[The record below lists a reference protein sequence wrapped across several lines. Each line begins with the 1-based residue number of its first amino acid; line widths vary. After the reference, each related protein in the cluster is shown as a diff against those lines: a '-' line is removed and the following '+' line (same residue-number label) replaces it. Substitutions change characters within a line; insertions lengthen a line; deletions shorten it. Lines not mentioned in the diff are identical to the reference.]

1 VQTQL
6 TSFSIVKITITKI
19 HMRRNLLIV
28 ALGITFLIAMT
39 VIGTLLD
46 TIVPRRP
53 SAPVQTAQAGPYQ
66 ITLQVSPNP
75 PPADQPANV
84 SLQIVQS
91 ESQQLVTDAHVTLE
105 DSMETMDMG
114 TDHLTAQMQ
123 SPGIYQAQIHL
134 LMSGPWA
141 IHVSITQPGQPTQST
156 TFEVTAQ

>member
-1 VQTQL
+1 
-6 TSFSIVKITITKI
+6 
-19 HMRRNLLIV
+19 MRRNLLIV
-28 ALGITFLIAMT
+28 ALGITFLIVMT

-66 ITLQVSPNP
+66 VTLQVSPNP
-75 PPADQPANV
+75 PPSNQAANV

-91 ESQQLVTDAHVTLE
+91 KSQQLVTNAHVTLE
-105 DSMETMDMG
+105 NSMETMDMG
-114 TDHLTAQMQ
+114 TDHLVAQMQ

-134 LMSGPWA
+134 PMSGAWS
-141 IHVSITQPGQPTQST
+141 IRVNITQPGQAPQST